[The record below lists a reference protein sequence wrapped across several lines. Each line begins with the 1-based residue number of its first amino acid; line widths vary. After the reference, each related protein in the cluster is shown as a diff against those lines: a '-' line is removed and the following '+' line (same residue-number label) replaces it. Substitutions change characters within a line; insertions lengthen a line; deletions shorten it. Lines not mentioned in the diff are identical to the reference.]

1 MKPGSRG
8 ENEPMR
14 RVAYVATAVLATAPL
29 FAGVKIVSEN
39 TDLATKKVTTDT
51 ILLDANRM
59 RMESDNDKAVVMF
72 LTDGGRNRMVMLD
85 KAKNQ
90 YQEIDEAT
98 MKQLADQMS
107 GAMAQMDAA
116 MKNMP
121 PEQRAMMEKMMK
133 GKMPQA
139 AAAAPK
145 TVYTAKGSGSVNGFS
160 CTKYEGVRGAE
171 KVADVCA
178 GVPAQLKLSASDM
191 QIFEKMKEFSSS
203 LLSALA
209 NSPIKISAQTGS
221 FEAGYEGFP
230 IQKTDFDNG
239 QPTRRGELKSVTRAN
254 FSDADFSL
262 GDAKKVEMP
271 IPGAAK
277 GKQR

>member
-1 MKPGSRG
+1 MTRF
-8 ENEPMR
+8 
-14 RVAYVATAVLATAPL
+14 AFVATVALSTAPL
-29 FAGVKIVSEN
+29 FAGVRIQSEN
-39 TDLATKKVTTDT
+39 TDLSTKKVTTDV

-59 RMESDNDKAVVMF
+59 RMDSDDGRSVLF
-72 LTDGGRNRMVMLD
+72 LTDGGRDRMVMLD
-85 KAKNQ
+85 KTKNT
-90 YQEIDEAT
+90 YQEIDEQM
-98 MKQLADQMS
+98 MKQMGEQMS
-107 GAMAQMDAA
+107 GAMAQMQAQ

-121 PEQRAMMEKMMK
+121 PEQSDMMEKMMK

-160 CTKYEGVRGAE
+160 CTKYEGVRSGEKEAE
-171 KVADVCA
+171 VCA
-178 GVPAQLKLSASDM
+178 ALPAQLKLTPSDF
-191 QIFEKMKEFSSS
+191 QVLDKMKQFSSS

-209 NSPIKISAQTGS
+209 SSPIRVNVPTA
-221 FEAGYEGFP
+221 AGLESGYDGFP
-230 IQKTDFDNG
+230 VQKTDFANG
-239 QPTRRGELKSVTRAN
+239 QPTKRGELKSITRVS

-262 GDAKKVEMP
+262 GTAKKVEMP

>member
-1 MKPGSRG
+1 M
-8 ENEPMR
+8 
-14 RVAYVATAVLATAPL
+14 LATGPL

-39 TDLATKKVTTDT
+39 TDLATKKVTTDV
-51 ILLDANRM
+51 ILLDANRL
-59 RMESDNDKAVVMF
+59 RVESDDGKSVMF

-85 KAKNQ
+85 KGKNT
-90 YQEIDEAT
+90 YQEIDEQT
-98 MKQLADQMS
+98 MQQMAQQMS
-107 GAMAQMDAA
+107 GAMAQMNAA
-116 MKNMP
+116 MKGMT

-160 CTKYEGVRGAE
+160 CTKYEGDLSGVKE
-171 KVADVCA
+171 SEVCA
-178 GVPAQLKLSASDM
+178 ALPAQLKLSTSDM
-191 QIFEKMKEFSSS
+191 QIFEKMREFSSS
-203 LLSALA
+203 LLSSLA
-209 NSPIKISAQTGS
+209 NSPVKISVPTGS

-230 IQKTDFDNG
+230 IQKTDFTNG
-239 QPTRRGELKSVTRAN
+239 QPTRRGELKSITRAN

-271 IPGAAK
+271 MPGASK

>member
-1 MKPGSRG
+1 
-8 ENEPMR
+8 MR
-14 RVAYVATAVLATAPL
+14 RFCFAAAAVLATGSL
-29 FAGVKIVSEN
+29 FAGVKIVSED
-39 TDLATKKVTTDT
+39 TDLATKKVSTNT

-59 RMESDNDKAVVMF
+59 RMETDNGTVVMF

-90 YQEIDEAT
+90 YQEIDEQT
-98 MKQLADQMS
+98 MKQMAEQMS
-107 GAMAQMDAA
+107 GAMAQMNAA

-145 TVYTAKGSGSVNGFS
+145 KVYTAKGSGSVNGFS
-160 CTKYEGVRGAE
+160 CTKYEGNLGGE
-171 KVADVCA
+171 KTEELCA
-178 GVPAQLKLSASDM
+178 GVPSQLKLSAGDL

-209 NSPIKISAQTGS
+209 NSPIKVSVPAGS
-221 FEAGYEGFP
+221 IEAGYEGFP
-230 IQKTDFDNG
+230 IQKTEYSNG
-239 QPTRRGELKSVTRAN
+239 QATKRGELKSITRAN

-262 GDAKKVEMP
+262 GTAKKIEMP
-271 IPGAAK
+271 AMGGPQGR
-277 GKQR
+277 GR

>member
-1 MKPGSRG
+1 
-8 ENEPMR
+8 MR
-14 RVAYVATAVLATAPL
+14 NAAFVAAAVLAAAPI

-59 RMESDNDKAVVMF
+59 RLESDDGRVMMF
-72 LTDGGRNRMVMLD
+72 LTDGGRNRIVMLD
-85 KAKNQ
+85 KARNT
-90 YQEIDEAT
+90 YQEIDEQT
-98 MKQLADQMS
+98 MNQMAQQMS

-121 PEQRAMMEKMMK
+121 PEQRALMEKMMK

-139 AAAAPK
+139 AAAPAK

-160 CTKYEGVRGAE
+160 CTKYEGDKGGQ

-191 QIFEKMKEFSSS
+191 QIFEKMREFSST
-203 LLSALA
+203 LLSSLA
-209 NSPIKISAQTGS
+209 NSPIRVNIPTGS
-221 FEAGYEGFP
+221 LEAGYEGYP
-230 IQKTDFDNG
+230 IERVDFENG
-239 QPTRRGELKSVTRAN
+239 QATRRGELKSITGAN
-254 FSDADFSL
+254 FADADFSL

-271 IPGAAK
+271 MPGAAK